1 MEDELDIESD
11 RQIDPDALDVEWL
24 EQSNRFYKYSDALN
38 EATTARNEIKTVLD
52 EKAEG
57 LKTLKAELELAARSK
72 PKDFDIEKAT
82 DSAVKAAV
90 LASADYQEALA
101 EFFEV
106 QREMNK
112 AQEEVNRRYRDV
124 NTMQEK
130 KESMKNLVVLLN
142 QQYFST
148 PVVPRDLTAEYQ
160 RHQQM
165 KKKQKQSR
173 ERVKDAKKKRR
184 K

>member
-1 MEDELDIESD
+1 MEELDIESD

-24 EQSNRFYKYSDALN
+24 EQSNRFFKYSDALN
-38 EATTARNEIKTVLD
+38 EATTRRNEIKTVLD
-52 EKAEG
+52 EKAEY
-57 LKTLKAELELAARSK
+57 LKTLKAELELKARSN
-72 PKDFDIEKAT
+72 PKEFDIEKAT

-90 LASADYQEALA
+90 LASVEYQEALE

-106 QREMNK
+106 QREMNT

-130 KESMKNLVVLLN
+130 KEAMKNLVILLN

-160 RHQQM
+160 RYQ
-165 KKKQKQSR
+165 KVKTTQKQAR
-173 ERVKDAKKKRR
+173 ERVKDTKKKRR